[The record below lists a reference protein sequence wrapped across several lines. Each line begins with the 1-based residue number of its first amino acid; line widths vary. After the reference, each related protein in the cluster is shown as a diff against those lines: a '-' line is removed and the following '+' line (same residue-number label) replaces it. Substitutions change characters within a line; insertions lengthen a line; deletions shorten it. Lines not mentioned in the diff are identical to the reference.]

1 MDGLI
6 IWIKKNQM
14 VAIIIIALIA
24 ALFGSIYLLNDSSK
38 VLQCNFLPNQNFK
51 KSKPE
56 LFELKGDK
64 VVACGLNGLHQYNKV
79 SRQVVTNSTISY
91 TCTFVDIDTHVT
103 VNRYSGKADLHYG
116 DDYLNSHEGRCA
128 EVSGSF

>member
-1 MDGLI
+1 
-6 IWIKKNQM
+6 M
-14 VAIIIIALIA
+14 VTIIIASIV
-24 ALFGSIYLLNDSSK
+24 ALFSSIYLLNDSSK

-64 VVACGLNGLHQYNKV
+64 VVACGLNGLDKYNKI
-79 SRQVVTNSTISY
+79 SRQVVTSSTISY

-103 VNRYSGKADLHYG
+103 VNRYSGKADLLYG
-116 DDYLNSHEGRCA
+116 DDYLNSHEGQCV

>member
-6 IWIKKNQM
+6 IWIKKNQL
-14 VAIIIIALIA
+14 VATIIIALIV

-64 VVACGLNGLHQYNKV
+64 VVACGLNGLDQYNKV

-91 TCTFVDIDTHVT
+91 TCTFVDIDNLT
-103 VNRYSGKADLHYG
+103 SD
-116 DDYLNSHEGRCA
+116 NS
-128 EVSGSF
+128 